1 MGTGHSGNSENID
14 VQPLRTCI
22 MHFFQ
27 VYGVKNAPKF
37 LLQKWTPND
46 LKIIK
51 NNKMHSPG
59 SYSPL
64 PPREPQSTPTQNCEI
79 NINHEQRT
87 PGWIFKMFTV
97 VSIFIRFSKLDHQN
111 FSKAI

>member
-1 MGTGHSGNSENID
+1 
-14 VQPLRTCI
+14 

-27 VYGVKNAPKF
+27 VYGVKNAPKI

-51 NNKMHSPG
+51 KIIKCIVRGHIGPQGTPKHPYAKLQNKYPK
-59 SYSPL
+59 
-64 PPREPQSTPTQNCEI
+64 
-79 NINHEQRT
+79 QRT

-97 VSIFIRFSKLDHQN
+97 GSIFIRFPKLDH
-111 FSKAI
+111 

>member
-1 MGTGHSGNSENID
+1 
-14 VQPLRTCI
+14 
-22 MHFFQ
+22 
-27 VYGVKNAPKF
+27 
-37 LLQKWTPND
+37 
-46 LKIIK
+46 
-51 NNKMHSPG
+51 MHSPG

-97 VSIFIRFSKLDHQN
+97 GSIFIRFPKLDHQN
-111 FSKAI
+111 FSKAIYFLKKNTKNISSLFFWVKTSLGASDSG

>member
-1 MGTGHSGNSENID
+1 
-14 VQPLRTCI
+14 
-22 MHFFQ
+22 
-27 VYGVKNAPKF
+27 
-37 LLQKWTPND
+37 
-46 LKIIK
+46 
-51 NNKMHSPG
+51 MHSPG

-97 VSIFIRFSKLDHQN
+97 GSIFIRFPKLDHQN